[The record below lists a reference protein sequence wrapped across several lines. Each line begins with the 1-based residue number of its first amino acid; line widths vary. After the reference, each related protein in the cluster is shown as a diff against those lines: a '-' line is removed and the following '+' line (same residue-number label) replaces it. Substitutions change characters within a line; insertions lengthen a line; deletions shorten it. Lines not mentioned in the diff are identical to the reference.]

1 MHRNLQEFAI
11 GKSFI
16 TIAQD
21 EGSLNQSAKYIS
33 LSCADFIQKQT
44 TVIRRTGSKRDGRG
58 YFLEVIWKSAGLGT

>member
-1 MHRNLQEFAI
+1 MYQNLQEFAI

-44 TVIRRTGSKRDGRG
+44 TVTRRTGSKWWWQRV
-58 YFLEVIWKSAGLGT
+58 FLGSDLEKY